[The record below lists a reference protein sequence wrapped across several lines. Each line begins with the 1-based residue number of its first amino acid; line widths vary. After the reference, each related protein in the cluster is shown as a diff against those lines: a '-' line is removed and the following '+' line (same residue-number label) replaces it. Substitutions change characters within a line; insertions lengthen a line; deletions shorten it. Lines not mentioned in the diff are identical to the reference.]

1 MVKMP
6 PFKAME
12 TVMQSITILD
22 GGMGRELER
31 RGAPFKQPEWSALAM
46 MEAPEIVKDVHKAF
60 IEAGSRVITT
70 NSYALVPF
78 HIGEVAFQQ
87 RAAELAAESARV
99 AREAAQ
105 EADAD
110 VKVAGSLAPLF
121 GSYRADLYEA
131 DRAEQIA
138 RPLIEA
144 LAPNVDLWLSETQS
158 LIAETLQVKALVDEI
173 DGQNKPYWVAFTLE
187 DSEVTDQPRLRSGE
201 TVADA
206 VLATVKAGVNG
217 ILFNCCQPEIIADAI
232 EVAASILSDT
242 NQQVQLGAYA
252 NAFPP
257 QPKSATAND
266 GLDELRDDLT
276 PDSYLVW
283 AQRWKELGATLIG
296 GCCGIGPE
304 HMEKLSKH
312 L

>member
-1 MVKMP
+1 
-6 PFKAME
+6 
-12 TVMQSITILD
+12 MQSITILD

-46 MEAPEIVKDVHKAF
+46 MEAPDTVKEVHKAF
-60 IEAGSRVITT
+60 IAAGSRVITT

-78 HIGEVAFQQ
+78 HIGEEVFQQ
-87 RAAELAAESARV
+87 RVTELVIESARV
-99 AREAAQ
+99 AREAAE
-105 EADAD
+105 EANQD

-138 RPLIEA
+138 RPIIEA
-144 LAPNVDLWLSETQS
+144 LAPRVDLWLNETQS
-158 LIAETLQVKALVDEI
+158 LLAETLQIKALVDEI
-173 DGQNKPYWVAFTLE
+173 DGQHKPYWVSFTLE
-187 DSEVTDQPRLRSGE
+187 DAEVTDQPRLRSGE
-201 TVADA
+201 TVKEA
-206 VLATVKAGVNG
+206 VAAMAKAGVNG

-232 EVAASILSDT
+232 QISKDVLSKIND
-242 NQQVQLGAYA
+242 QIQLGAYA

-257 QPKSATAND
+257 QPKNATAND
-266 GLDELRDDLT
+266 GLDELRKDLS

-283 AQRWKELGATLIG
+283 AQRWKEQGATLIG

-304 HMEKLSKH
+304 HIKALSEH